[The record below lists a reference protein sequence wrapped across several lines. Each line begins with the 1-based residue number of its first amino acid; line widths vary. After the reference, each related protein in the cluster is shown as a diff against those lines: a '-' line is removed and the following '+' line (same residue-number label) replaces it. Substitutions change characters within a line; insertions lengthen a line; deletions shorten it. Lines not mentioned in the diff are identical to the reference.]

1 VGQDQ
6 SDTNKAIVQ
15 EAFDTLFNKHDYAA
29 AERFW
34 SENYTQHSAH
44 IPSGR
49 EGLFETVKSRPPEY
63 AYELGL
69 IMAENDMVM
78 MRGRFSG
85 RGVGIPALIA
95 LDVVRMEDGLLTE
108 HWDVLEEAASR
119 HSSISG
125 FPMFGE
131 TFPEGR

>member
-1 VGQDQ
+1 V
-6 SDTNKAIVQ
+6 
-15 EAFDTLFNKHDYAA
+15 FNKHDYAA

-34 SENYTQHSAH
+34 SENYIQHSAH

-69 IMAENDMVM
+69 VIAENDMVM
-78 MRGRFSG
+78 MRDRFSG

-95 LDVVRMEDGLLTE
+95 LDVVSNGRRTAHGALGRPGRGGL
-108 HWDVLEEAASR
+108 SR
-119 HSSISG
+119 
-125 FPMFGE
+125 
-131 TFPEGR
+131 